1 MKKLGSRWRKPKSI
15 AGYCCLHR
23 VEGKPQAMS
32 VRQIKAKDCINL
44 KKRGVT
50 FPCPRFKKRLEHPFW
65 N

>member
-1 MKKLGSRWRKPKSI
+1 
-15 AGYCCLHR
+15 
-23 VEGKPQAMS
+23 MS